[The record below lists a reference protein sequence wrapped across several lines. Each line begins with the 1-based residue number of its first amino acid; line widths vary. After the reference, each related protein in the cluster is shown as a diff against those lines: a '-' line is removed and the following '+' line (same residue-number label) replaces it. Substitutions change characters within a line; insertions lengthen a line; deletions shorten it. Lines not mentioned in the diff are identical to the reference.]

1 MYLLFLLLMLVA
13 WLPLWLLYGL
23 SNVSWPILYY
33 IVRYRRKVT
42 DTNLK
47 KSFPEKSDKELKTIA
62 KRYYRHITDLLV
74 EALFNLRTTPQQVK
88 QHYHITNRQ
97 ILDKY
102 YEQGKSVILV
112 SAHYNNWEYMV
123 VGLNMMLR
131 HHGVGVGKP
140 LDDKRFGKHLTKK
153 RTRFGTEVVDFTNVR
168 ETFAYYDAHKV
179 PVAYMMLADQSPSNE
194 HKSYWTHFLNQETPF
209 LYGAEYFARKYNYPV
224 LFYKV
229 EKTKRGYYQVTFSE
243 LCDNPLE
250 VPQYTITK
258 KYVSLLN
265 DLLHEKPEYWLWS
278 HKRWKRKRPQD
289 MPLYE

>member
-13 WLPLWLLYGL
+13 WLPMWLLYGL
-23 SNVSWPILYY
+23 ADATWPILYY
-33 IVRYRRKVT
+33 VVRYRRKVT
-42 DTNLK
+42 ETNLQ
-47 KSFPEKSDKELKTIA
+47 KSFPEKSEQERRTIA
-62 KRYYRHITDLLV
+62 KRYYKHISDLLA
-74 EALFNLRTTPQQVK
+74 EAIFNLRTTPEQIK
-88 QHYHITNRQ
+88 KRYRITNRSL
-97 ILDKY
+97 LDQY
-102 YEQGKSVILV
+102 YEQGQSVILV

-123 VGLNMMLR
+123 AGLNMMVR

-140 LDDKRFGKHLTKK
+140 LDNKSFGKYLTRQ
-153 RTRFGTEVVDFTNVR
+153 RTRYGTEVVDFTNVR
-168 ETFAYYDAHKV
+168 ETFAYYDKHKV

-194 HKSYWTHFLNQETPF
+194 HKSYWTKFLNQETPF

-229 EKTKRGYYQVTFSE
+229 KKVKRGHYELTFSK
-243 LCDNPLE
+243 LCDKPLE
-250 VPQYTITK
+250 TQQYEITK